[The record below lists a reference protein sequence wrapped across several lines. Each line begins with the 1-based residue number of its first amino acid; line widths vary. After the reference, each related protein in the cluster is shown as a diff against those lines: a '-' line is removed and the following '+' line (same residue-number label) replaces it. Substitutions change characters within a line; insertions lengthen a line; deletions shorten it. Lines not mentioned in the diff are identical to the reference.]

1 MNSSEITQLLV
12 RVGDGDGLA
21 QHELLQLVYEEL
33 RSMAAAKLCREG
45 PAQSLTTSALVNEAW
60 LRMSPSDGSPGNWQ
74 NRRHF
79 FGAASEAMRRILVDQ
94 ARRRKAQKRAKKQ
107 VTEFDMTV
115 ITAPECPDELDLIEL
130 SEALEQLHESDPRS
144 AKILEMRFF
153 GGLSLPDIAEVME
166 LSRATVVR
174 ELTFAKC
181 WIKARI
187 DPESH
192 RRPQLP

>member
-1 MNSSEITQLLV
+1 MTSLDITQLLI

-21 QHELLQLVYEEL
+21 QHELLQLVYDEL
-33 RSMAAAKLCREG
+33 RSMAAAKLRREG
-45 PAQSLTTSALVNEAW
+45 TAQSLTATALVNEAW
-60 LRMSPSDGSPGNWQ
+60 LRMSPSDGSPGHWQ
-74 NRRHF
+74 NRKHF
-79 FGAASEAMRRILVDQ
+79 FGAAAEAMRRILVDQ
-94 ARRRKAQKRAKKQ
+94 ARRRHALKRARKQ
-107 VTEFDMTV
+107 LTEYDMTV

-187 DPESH
+187 DPES
-192 RRPQLP
+192 PKQAQE

>member
-1 MNSSEITQLLV
+1 MTSLDITQLLI

-21 QHELLQLVYEEL
+21 QHELLKLVYDEL
-33 RSMAAAKLCREG
+33 HSMAAAKLGREG
-45 PAQSLTTSALVNEAW
+45 AAQSLTATALVNEAW
-60 LRMSPSDGSPGNWQ
+60 LRMSPSDGSPGHWQ
-74 NRRHF
+74 NRKHF
-79 FGAASEAMRRILVDQ
+79 FGAAAEAMRRILVDQ
-94 ARRRKAQKRAKKQ
+94 ARRRHALKRAKKQ
-107 VTEFDMTV
+107 LSEFDMTI
-115 ITAPECPDELDLIEL
+115 ITAPECPDELDLIEI

-144 AKILEMRFF
+144 AKILELRFF

-187 DPESH
+187 DPES
-192 RRPQLP
+192 PKQAQE

>member
-1 MNSSEITQLLV
+1 MTSLDITQLLI

-21 QHELLQLVYEEL
+21 QHELLQLVYDEL
-33 RSMAAAKLCREG
+33 RSMAAAKLRREG
-45 PAQSLTTSALVNEAW
+45 TAQSLTATALVNEAW
-60 LRMSPSDGSPGNWQ
+60 LRMSPSDGSPGHWQ
-74 NRRHF
+74 NRKHF
-79 FGAASEAMRRILVDQ
+79 FGAAAEAMRRILVDQ
-94 ARRRKAQKRAKKQ
+94 ARRRHALKRAKKQ
-107 VTEFDMTV
+107 LAEYDMTV

-187 DPESH
+187 DPES
-192 RRPQLP
+192 PKQAQE